1 MQLCL
6 TKLSVIFYP
15 YVISLDFFFYERIV
29 AATSNVQGMSAKN
42 DSLLQIEEIVRIYAN
57 SKYLDRNVR
66 WVHFILAEYT
76 SGNSVSGCSH
86 VNPSSCSL
94 VRRVQDLIKSFDPC
108 STYMLPM
115 IATGFIA
122 LSPLSLVSTMVMWE
136 SSKWLGKN
144 TMWSTGSREPRK
156 HRRSFCD
163 ELCQLYHVIHI
174 YYII

>member
-1 MQLCL
+1 MNLNQSCYAIVSYKIKCDFLPLCDI
-6 TKLSVIFYP
+6 TR
-15 YVISLDFFFYERIV
+15 FFFFFNERIV

-94 VRRVQDLIKSFDPC
+94 VRRVQDLIRVLIPAQPICFP
-108 STYMLPM
+108 
-115 IATGFIA
+115 
-122 LSPLSLVSTMVMWE
+122 
-136 SSKWLGKN
+136 
-144 TMWSTGSREPRK
+144 
-156 HRRSFCD
+156 
-163 ELCQLYHVIHI
+163 
-174 YYII
+174 